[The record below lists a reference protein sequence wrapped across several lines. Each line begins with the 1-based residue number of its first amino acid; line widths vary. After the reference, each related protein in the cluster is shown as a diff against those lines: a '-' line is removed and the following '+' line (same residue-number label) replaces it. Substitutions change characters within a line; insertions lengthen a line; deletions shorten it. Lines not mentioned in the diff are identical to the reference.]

1 MIKPI
6 TAGIILTR
14 RCNLHCKYCAIPDRK
29 AADLPADDWLNAID
43 IIANL
48 GIKKINFIG
57 GETTLY
63 KDVRKVVSHALEK
76 IEYCSLI
83 TNGIKG
89 YPVVKD
95 LLALGLKNVSFS
107 LDTTDAE
114 KSISPIKAKAGLELI
129 KALEQDNLLK
139 DNNFTAYCV
148 INKTNLKTIPSLVE
162 FLSAKNISTYFLPF
176 HWNKDNKHEHRK
188 NDDYGLSL
196 QNDEELKTL
205 LQKLAEMKKSGY
217 LIKNSADFLDAIER
231 YIEQLDWKCA
241 YLSELRVDSDGKMMC
256 CCDKQ
261 GCVHEKYT
269 IFDLKDDKIF
279 QQFLLDRQKDADSCS
294 GCLWP
299 SSYEAENLNKERE
312 NAF

>member
-6 TAGIILTR
+6 TAGVILTR

-29 AADLPADDWLNAID
+29 AADLPVEDWLAAID
-43 IIANL
+43 IIADL

-63 KDVRKVVSHALEK
+63 KDVREVVSRALEK

-95 LLALGLKNVSFS
+95 LLSLGLKNVSFS
-107 LDTTDAE
+107 LDTLDVE

-129 KALEQDNLLK
+129 KALEHDNLLNG
-139 DNNFTAYCV
+139 NNFTAYCV
-148 INKTNLKTIPSLVE
+148 INKTNLMTIPSLVE
-162 FLSAKNISTYFLPF
+162 YLSSKKISTYFLPF

-188 NDDYGLSL
+188 DDYGLAIRHD
-196 QNDEELKTL
+196 DELDSL
-205 LQKLAEMKKSGY
+205 LQKLSEMKKDGF
-217 LIKNSADFLDAIER
+217 LIGNSAKFFDAIGQ
-231 YIEQLDWKCA
+231 YVDNLDWKCS
-241 YLSELRVDSDGKMMC
+241 YLSELRIDSDGKMMC

-261 GCVHEKYT
+261 GEVHNKYT
-269 IFDLKDDKIF
+269 IFDLKDERVF
-279 QQFLLDRQKDADSCS
+279 HQFLNDRQRDADACS

-299 SSYEAENLNKERE
+299 SSYEAEILNKERK